1 MSHVMLAHIAAILEE
16 TPSIGFLNAGNGVA
30 VRTTELDIVYWSK
43 YQVINMTALKR
54 IHVVAA
60 IIEDEGK
67 VFATQRGYGPW
78 KDWWEFPGGK
88 LERGESPQQALVREI
103 KEELDAQIRVGE
115 YLMTVEY
122 DYPEFHLSM
131 DCFLCSVVSGQLT
144 LLEHEAAKWL
154 PAGDLRSVKW
164 LPADLEIVALLEDRY
179 ERSCECSAIKL
190 QVIRSSRK
198 TMAIEIRPDLSVIV
212 RVPMRT
218 TDRQVRQF
226 VAEKENWIRKHLEK
240 MQMKVQEQADRE
252 VLTEKEVRELAEKAL
267 KVIPPKVAFYAEKLG
282 VTYGRITIR
291 NQRTRWGSC
300 SAKGNL
306 NFNCYLMQ
314 APEEILDY
322 VIVHELCHRLEMNHS
337 SAFWEK
343 VEKLLPDYKERRKW
357 LKMHGSELMGRYNG
371 GETWK

>member
-1 MSHVMLAHIAAILEE
+1 
-16 TPSIGFLNAGNGVA
+16 
-30 VRTTELDIVYWSK
+30 
-43 YQVINMTALKR
+43 MTGLKC

-60 IIEDEGK
+60 VIEDGGK
-67 VFATQRGYGPW
+67 IFATQRGYGPW

-88 LERGESPQQALVREI
+88 LEPGETPQEALAREI
-103 KEELDAQIRVGE
+103 KEELDTEICVGD

-131 DCFLCSVVSGQLT
+131 DCFRCSITNGRLT

-154 PAGDLRSVKW
+154 SLSGLDSVKW
-164 LPADLEIVALLEDRY
+164 LPADLQIVALLK
-179 ERSCECSAIKL
+179 ERAEEICDCASYNI

-226 VAEKENWIRKHLEK
+226 VTEKEDWIRSHLEK
-240 MQMKVQEQADRE
+240 
-252 VLTEKEVRELAEKAL
+252 VRQRNEEKAAL
-267 KVIPPKVAFYAEKLG
+267 VPLSMGEIETLADQALRVIPPKVEIFAKKIG

-291 NQRTRWGSC
+291 NQKTRWGSC
-300 SAKGNL
+300 SGKGNL
-306 NFNCYLMQ
+306 NFNCCLMQ

-337 SAFWEK
+337 PAFWAK
-343 VEKLLPDYKERRKW
+343 VETVLPDYKQRRKW
-357 LKMHGSELMGRYNG
+357 LKVHGRELMNKK
-371 GETWK
+371 ED

>member
-1 MSHVMLAHIAAILEE
+1 
-16 TPSIGFLNAGNGVA
+16 
-30 VRTTELDIVYWSK
+30 
-43 YQVINMTALKR
+43 MTALKC

-88 LERGESPQQALVREI
+88 LEPGESPQEALVREI
-103 KEELDAQIRVGE
+103 REELDAQIRVGE
-115 YLMTVEY
+115 FLMTVEY

-131 DCFLCSVVSGQLT
+131 DCFRCSVVSGHLT

-154 PAGDLRSVKW
+154 PAEDLRSVGW
-164 LPADLEIVALLEDRY
+164 LPADLEIVALLEELY
-179 ERSCECSAIKL
+179 ERSCECSAIKP

-198 TMAIEIRPDLSVIV
+198 TMSIEIRPDLSVIV

-226 VAEKENWIRKHLEK
+226 VTEKEDWIRKHLEK
-240 MQMKVQEQADRE
+240 MQMKMREQADRE
-252 VLTEKEVRELAEKAL
+252 ELTEKEVRELADQAL
-267 KVIPPKVAFYAEKLG
+267 KVIPPKVEAFAGRLG

-291 NQRTRWGSC
+291 NQKTRWGSC

-337 SAFWEK
+337 PRFWAL
-343 VEKLLPDYKERRKW
+343 VSGVLPDYSDRRKW
-357 LKMHGSELMGRYNG
+357 LKEHGNELMGRYNG
-371 GETWK
+371 GQNGSKSTA